1 MKLLF
6 LVFLYT
12 SSIAQTTDDYI
23 IENFHALSRSKGL
36 INRLSVNKLT
46 IEQQKISKKILLD
59 TSLYKNYD
67 CIGIEY
73 LIPFFQFIDLDG
85 DKDLDIVFEGKECEG
100 FESETTIIYIKK
112 NGKYIKNLEKNG
124 NIVIFTKPYTL
135 TVYQHPCCS
144 MVENTFISYSINK
157 DTIIEKSNVILFNSY
172 IVVSSSKD
180 YENMMPTKLK
190 YEKTIELKKETPIYY
205 VPKDSL
211 ENPTFIKNN
220 NIGFT
225 ANTINTKSYA
235 HYLDAKGQQWAYCL
249 MNRNDYISNNKNLKY
264 PIVCWVKITKL

>member
-12 SSIAQTTDDYI
+12 STIAQTTDDHI
-23 IENFHALSRSKGL
+23 IENFRALYRNKGL
-36 INRLSVNKLT
+36 INRLFVNKLT

-85 DKDLDIVFEGKECEG
+85 DKDLDIVFEGKKCEG

-172 IVVSSSKD
+172 IVISSSKD

-190 YEKTIELKKETPIYY
+190 YEKTIELKKETPICY

-211 ENPTFIKNN
+211 EDPTFIKNN

-235 HYLDAKGQQWAYCL
+235 HYVDAKGQLWAYCL
-249 MNRNDYISNNKNLKY
+249 IHRIDYISNNKNLKY